1 MTGHDVGVDAPAP
14 ASPAAPRAPERG
26 SALEVLAAFTRLG
39 LTSFGGPVAHLGYF
53 REAFVERR
61 RWLSEAAY
69 AEIVALCQF
78 LPGPASSQVGMAIG
92 LRRAGL
98 LGMAAAW
105 LAFTL
110 PSAALLVAFAL
121 AISSLGDVSGAGWI
135 LGTKAAAVAVVAQ
148 AVLGMGRSLAPDK
161 ERATVAALA
170 AIVVLLLPGA
180 GVQVAVIAV
189 TGLIGLLWLRGSAA
203 GDGDTGVL
211 DEAAPGGRVPRVLA
225 VGALAAFALLLIGLP
240 MAAAATG
247 NPWLASFAG
256 FYRAGALVFG
266 GGHVVLPLLEA
277 QSVAPGGVTHDQF
290 LAGYG
295 AAQAVPG
302 PLFTLAGF
310 LGAID
315 PRTGSLAGAAVALIG
330 IFLPGALLVI
340 GVLPFWASVRRLT
353 WARRALAGINAG
365 VVGILGAAL
374 YLPVFTQGIGS
385 PAALAVAIAAFIALT
400 RWKAPPWAVVI
411 AAGVI
416 GQLAL

>member
-1 MTGHDVGVDAPAP
+1 MTGHDVGVDAPVSTSDTP
-14 ASPAAPRAPERG
+14 SASERG
-26 SALEVLAAFTRLG
+26 SALEVLAVFTRLG

-110 PSAALLVAFAL
+110 PSGALLVAFAL
-121 AISSLGDVSGAGWI
+121 AVSSLGDVSGAGWI

-161 ERATVAALA
+161 ERATLAALA

-189 TGLIGLLWLRGSAA
+189 TGLIGWLWLRGSAA
-203 GDGDTGVL
+203 ADGDTGAL
-211 DEAAPGGRVPRVLA
+211 DEAAPGFRVPRVLA

-240 MAAAATG
+240 VAAAATG
-247 NPWLASFAG
+247 SPWLGSFAG

-277 QSVAPGGVTHDQF
+277 QSVASGGVTHDQF

-315 PRTGSLAGAAVALIG
+315 PRTGSLTGAAVALIG

-340 GVLPFWASVRRLT
+340 GVLPFWGSVRRLA

-374 YLPVFTQGIGS
+374 YSPVFTQGIGS

>member
-14 ASPAAPRAPERG
+14 TSDAPRASERG
-26 SALEVLAAFTRLG
+26 TALEVLAVFTRLG

-61 RWLSEAAY
+61 RWLSESAY

-92 LRRAGL
+92 LRRAGV

-121 AISSLGDVSGAGWI
+121 AVSSLGDVSGAGWI

-161 ERATVAALA
+161 ERATLAALA
-170 AIVVLLLPGA
+170 VVLLLPGA

-189 TGLIGLLWLRGSAA
+189 TGLIGWLWLRGSAA
-203 GDGDTGVL
+203 GDGDTGAL
-211 DEAAPGGRVPRVLA
+211 DEAAPGFRIPRVLA

-240 MAAAATG
+240 IAAAATG
-247 NPWLASFAG
+247 SSWLASFAG

-315 PRTGSLAGAAVALIG
+315 PRTGSLTGAAVALIG

-340 GVLPFWASVRRLT
+340 GVLPFWGSVRRLA

-374 YLPVFTQGIGS
+374 YSPVFTQGIGS

-411 AAGVI
+411 AAGVL

>member
-14 ASPAAPRAPERG
+14 TSDAPSASERG
-26 SALEVLAAFTRLG
+26 SALEVLAVFTRLG

-110 PSAALLVAFAL
+110 PSGALLVAFAL
-121 AISSLGDVSGAGWI
+121 AVSSLGDVSGAGWI

-161 ERATVAALA
+161 ERATLAALA

-189 TGLIGLLWLRGSAA
+189 TGLIGWLWLRGSAA
-203 GDGDTGVL
+203 ADGDTGAL
-211 DEAAPGGRVPRVLA
+211 DEAAPGFRVPRVLA

-240 MAAAATG
+240 IAAAATG
-247 NPWLASFAG
+247 SSWLASFAG

-315 PRTGSLAGAAVALIG
+315 SRTGSLAGAAVALIG

-340 GVLPFWASVRRLT
+340 GVLPFWGSVRRLA

-374 YLPVFTQGIGS
+374 YSPVFTQGIGF

>member
-14 ASPAAPRAPERG
+14 TSDAPSASERG
-26 SALEVLAAFTRLG
+26 SALEVLAVFTRLG

-110 PSAALLVAFAL
+110 PSGALLVAFAL
-121 AISSLGDVSGAGWI
+121 AVSSLGDVSGAGWI

-161 ERATVAALA
+161 ERATLAALA

-189 TGLIGLLWLRGSAA
+189 TGLIGWLWLRSSAA
-203 GDGDTGVL
+203 GDGDTGAL
-211 DEAAPGGRVPRVLA
+211 DEAAPGFRVPRVLA

-240 MAAAATG
+240 IAAAATG
-247 NPWLASFAG
+247 SSWLASFAG

-277 QSVAPGGVTHDQF
+277 QSVASGGVTHDQF

-315 PRTGSLAGAAVALIG
+315 SRTGSLAGAAVALIG

-340 GVLPFWASVRRLT
+340 GVLPFWGSVRRLA

-374 YLPVFTQGIGS
+374 YSPVFTQGIGF